1 LIKLLKLIQ
10 ETNIFGKERI
20 NISNLDMKSIII
32 ITGGAGFIGSN
43 LIKYLLIKETK
54 LKIISIDNYSTGS
67 IKNHVNHKNVK
78 YIKASNIDIS
88 KTLKNYKNKIK
99 IIFHFGE
106 YSRIYQSF
114 LDTKKCLECNIY
126 NSFEV
131 INYAKDNNIK
141 IIYSATSSNLGN
153 NGKDENLSPYAWA
166 KTKNIELIKNYSKWF
181 GLKYELLFFYN
192 VYGSGQILT
201 GPMSAVI
208 GIFETQFKK
217 KIPLTIV
224 KPGSQK
230 RDFTHIDDIIR
241 GCYLAF
247 IKGKQD
253 EYMLCSKKQYTILQ
267 IAKMFKTKIRFLPQR
282 EGERSSASVPNNN
295 SLNHLGYMPKIQ
307 IKDYI
312 NNYIKEK

>member
-1 LIKLLKLIQ
+1 MK
-10 ETNIFGKERI
+10 NII
-20 NISNLDMKSIII
+20 VV
-32 ITGGAGFIGSN
+32 TGGAGFIGSN
-43 LIKYLLIKETK
+43 LIKYLIKKTK
-54 LKIISIDNYSTGS
+54 YKIISIDNYSTGTK
-67 IKNHVNHKNVK
+67 KNHAKHNNVK
-78 YIKASNIDIS
+78 YIKDKNINIS
-88 KTLKNYKNKIK
+88 KLLKNYKKRIK
-99 IIFHFGE
+99 VIFHFGE
-106 YSRIYQSF
+106 FSRIYQSF
-114 LDTKKCLECNIY
+114 LKPKECLDSNIN
-126 NSFEV
+126 NSFAV
-131 INYAKDNNIK
+131 INFAKDNKIK
-141 IIYSATSSNLGN
+141 IIYSATSSALGN

-181 GLKYELLFFYN
+181 GLKYELLYFYN
-192 VYGSGQILT
+192 VYGSGQILS

-230 RDFTHIDDIIR
+230 RDFTHIEDIIK

-253 EYMLCSKKQYTILQ
+253 EYMLCSKEQYTILQ

-295 SLNHLGYMPKIQ
+295 SLNHLGYMPKIH

-312 NNYIKEK
+312 NSYIKEK

>member
-1 LIKLLKLIQ
+1 MK
-10 ETNIFGKERI
+10 NII
-20 NISNLDMKSIII
+20 VV
-32 ITGGAGFIGSN
+32 TGGAGFIGSN
-43 LIKYLLIKETK
+43 LIKYLIKKTK
-54 LKIISIDNYSTGS
+54 YKIISIDNYSTGTK
-67 IKNHVNHKNVK
+67 KNHAKHNNVK
-78 YIKASNIDIS
+78 YIKDKNINIS
-88 KTLKNYKNKIK
+88 KLLKNYKKRIK
-99 IIFHFGE
+99 VIFHFGE
-106 YSRIYQSF
+106 FSRIYQSF
-114 LDTKKCLECNIY
+114 LKPKECLDSNIN
-126 NSFEV
+126 NSFAV
-131 INYAKDNNIK
+131 INFAKDNNIK
-141 IIYSATSSNLGN
+141 IIYSATSSALGN
-153 NGKDENLSPYAWA
+153 NGKDENLSPYTWA

-230 RDFTHIDDIIR
+230 RDFTHIEDIIK

-253 EYMLCSKKQYTILQ
+253 EYMLCSKEQYTILQ

-295 SLNHLGYMPKIQ
+295 SLNHLGYMPKIH

-312 NNYIKEK
+312 NSYIKEK